1 MISQVTSF
9 TNSMDNA
16 PQIAEYVVDIFED
29 KKGNLWFGFSGGL
42 FRLNDSVIVNITQE
56 GPWN

>member
-1 MISQVTSF
+1 
-9 TNSMDNA
+9 MDNA